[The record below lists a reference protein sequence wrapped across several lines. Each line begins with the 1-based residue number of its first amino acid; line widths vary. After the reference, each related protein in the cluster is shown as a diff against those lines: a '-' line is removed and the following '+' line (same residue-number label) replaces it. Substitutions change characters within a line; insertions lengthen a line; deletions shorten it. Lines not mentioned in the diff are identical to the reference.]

1 MAVET
6 HDPHINA
13 RTAHARSTAEGPR
26 PVHGLF
32 QSLNNFLATFVA
44 IVHTRLELLTTELQE
59 EVRQVGAILLWAFV
73 AAFAAMM
80 GLFLIALAVIFVFW
94 DTHRL
99 AASVAMVGMFLA
111 VAVVAG
117 LILRHKLVTKPPLLD
132 DTLAELARDRDQL
145 KARL

>member
-6 HDPHINA
+6 HDPHVNV
-13 RTAHARSTAEGPR
+13 HGRSTDEGPR

-32 QSLNNFLATFVA
+32 QSFNNFLATFVA

-59 EVRQVGAILLWAFV
+59 EVRQVGAILLWAFI

-80 GLFLIALAVIFVFW
+80 GLFLVALAVIFVFW

-99 AASVAMVGMFLA
+99 AASVAMVGMFIV

-117 LILRHKLVTKPPLLD
+117 LMLRHKLATKPPLLD

>member
-1 MAVET
+1 MALDT
-6 HDPHINA
+6 HEPHV
-13 RTAHARSTAEGPR
+13 TSGPR
-26 PVHGLF
+26 PVAGLF
-32 QSLNNFLATFVA
+32 QSLNQLLATLIA

-59 EVRQVGAILLWAFV
+59 EVRHVGAILLWAFV

-99 AASVAMVGMFLA
+99 TAALVMVGLFLG
-111 VAVVAG
+111 VTVVAG
-117 LILRHKLVTKPPLLD
+117 LILRHKLRTKPPLLD
-132 DTLAELARDRDQL
+132 DTLAELAKDRDQL